1 MTTIARPRAG
11 EVPPPRVAAYASSQ
25 GSVDAFARD
34 SIAVPLHFPGQPR
47 RPGQAI
53 RNPLVRVNRHIT
65 IRRNPVLLERPFL
78 SRERLFESINI
89 RLSRSKDSV

>member
-47 RPGQAI
+47 RPGPGYTKPPRQGQQAYHDTEESCAVGATVFI
-53 RNPLVRVNRHIT
+53 TRTSVRVY
-65 IRRNPVLLERPFL
+65 
-78 SRERLFESINI
+78 
-89 RLSRSKDSV
+89 